1 MSYSTNDASQTK
13 RGLRVGVFA
22 LLLPLLIIVTLV
34 YSVISNTAPS
44 AATNGATMPS
54 AVQERIAKVG
64 TLSMKE
70 SGAGKA
76 LRSGEEVVTKGPC
89 MACHGTGA
97 LGSPKLGDKAAW
109 APRIATGNAALLLS
123 AMKGK
128 NAMPPQGGGDYQD
141 IEIARAVVY
150 LANAGGAK
158 FAEPAAPAA
167 AAPASAASAAK

>member
-1 MSYSTNDASQTK
+1 MSYSTDDATQSK

-22 LLLPLLIIVTLV
+22 LLLPVLLIVVLV
-34 YSVISNTAPS
+34 YSVVSNTPPS
-44 AATNGATMPS
+44 GATNGANMPS
-54 AVQERIAKVG
+54 AVEARIAKVG
-64 TLSMKE
+64 AVTLKD

-76 LRSGEEVVTKGPC
+76 LRTGEEIVTKGPC
-89 MACHGTGA
+89 AACHATGA
-97 LGSPKLGDKAAW
+97 LGAPKIGDKAAW
-109 APRIATGNAALLLS
+109 APRIATGNAALLQS

-128 NAMPPQGGGDYQD
+128 NSMPAQGGGDLQD
-141 IEIARAVVY
+141 IEVARAVVY